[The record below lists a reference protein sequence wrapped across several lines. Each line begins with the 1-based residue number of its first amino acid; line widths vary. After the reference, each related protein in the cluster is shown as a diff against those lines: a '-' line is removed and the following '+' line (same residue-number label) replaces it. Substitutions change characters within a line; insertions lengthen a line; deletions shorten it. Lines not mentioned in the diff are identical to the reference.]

1 MDAQT
6 GFTHLKLDIY
16 TKKRTKKKLQEQDQ
30 ITAPDLDERNVSVYH
45 ALRGLPCK
53 LTVMSV
59 CPVFLTTFPKS
70 DHHEITY
77 VYASLKN

>member
-53 LTVMSV
+53 LTVTSV
-59 CPVFLTTFPKS
+59 RDRLFGPFPL
-70 DHHEITY
+70 D
-77 VYASLKN
+77 